1 MPKREAQKKILEREI
16 VRKCGFEMLSKNVT
30 KAEIARALDVEY
42 KTVYNWELR
51 LRKDGPDAWRDKE
64 HPGPKRKLTRW
75 QRRRLVKILL
85 RGAKRYGFENDLW
98 TLKRVAQVIKREFN
112 VTYNVTYVWC
122 VLRDLGFSAQVPLKQ
137 ALERDE
143 DYIKEWVEERWP
155 EILKDA
161 EEGGYELLFVD
172 ESGLSNEPNVARTWA
187 PKGSRP
193 KLKHSAK
200 RRKLSIIFAITM
212 DAELYFSV
220 YPHDLTGAE
229 VILFLDKLTKR
240 IPWTRMMLLWDN
252 APIHRSAEVK
262 EYLHTVRQK
271 LETRRFPAYA
281 PELNPD
287 EYIFSHIK
295 CRELANFCPESEGE
309 MKLGLRK
316 AIGRIMRRPQL
327 IQRLMLGSPLFK
339 GKI

>member
-1 MPKREAQKKILEREI
+1 MPKRGTSKKILERELL
-16 VRKCGFEMLSKNVT
+16 RKHGFEMLSQGIP
-30 KAEIARALDVEY
+30 KAEIARALDVDY
-42 KTVYNWELR
+42 KTAYNWEKR
-51 LRKDGPDAWRDKE
+51 LRRGGPDAWRDRE
-64 HPGPKRKLTRW
+64 HKGPKRKLTRA

-85 RGAKRYGFENDLW
+85 MGARRYGFDSELW
-98 TLKRVAQVIKREFN
+98 TLKRVAKVIKKEFN

-137 ALERDE
+137 ALERKE
-143 DYIKEWVEERWP
+143 DYIKEWVRERWP

-161 EEGGYELLFVD
+161 EKGGSELVFLD

-220 YPHDLTGAE
+220 YPYDITGAE
-229 VILFLDKLTKR
+229 VILFLDNLTKR
-240 IPWTRMMLLWDN
+240 IPRMMLLWDN
-252 APIHRSAEVK
+252 ASIHRSTEVK
-262 EYLHTVRQK
+262 EYLYIVRQRI
-271 LETRRFPAYA
+271 ETRRFPAYA

-295 CRELANFCPESEGE
+295 CKELANFCPENEEE
-309 MKLGLRK
+309 MELGLMK
-316 AIGRIMRRPQL
+316 AISRMVRKPGL
-327 IQRLMLGSPLFK
+327 IKQLMLGSPLFK
-339 GKI
+339 GKF